1 LEKLFYAT
9 RFYATLG
16 LAGGMTGIVVRP
28 VRGFEPRVL
37 EPRDAG
43 GRDMKL
49 SGKVAVITGA
59 ARGIGRACAERFLND
74 GVRVVI
80 SDIDGDGL
88 ARTTAELARPGELRA
103 IPADVTK
110 RADIDRLVAAAATDF
125 GRLDIM
131 VNNAGVAR
139 NQDLLEISEKE
150 FDDVIAV
157 NLKGAF
163 FGVQAAAKQMIAQ
176 GGGGVIIN
184 MSSVNALLAIP
195 SLATY
200 AISKGGM
207 KQLTSVAAVALAPHR
222 IRVVAVGPG
231 TILTEMVATAI
242 FSSDDAR
249 RSVLSRTP
257 AGRCGEPSEVAS
269 VVAFLASDDASYIT
283 GQTIY
288 PDGGRLILNYTVP
301 VGEE

>member
-1 LEKLFYAT
+1 
-9 RFYATLG
+9 
-16 LAGGMTGIVVRP
+16 
-28 VRGFEPRVL
+28 
-37 EPRDAG
+37 
-43 GRDMKL
+43 MKS
-49 SGKVAVITGA
+49 SGKVVVITGA
-59 ARGIGRACAERFLND
+59 ARGIGKACAERFLND
-74 GVRVVI
+74 GAKVVI
-80 SDIDGDGL
+80 SDVDAGQL
-88 ARTTAELARPGELRA
+88 SQTASELGKPDDLRA
-103 IPADVTK
+103 VEADVAK
-110 RADIDRLVAAAATDF
+110 RADIERLVATAVKEF
-125 GRLDIM
+125 GRLDVM

-139 NQDLLEISEKE
+139 NQNFLDIAESDFDEI
-150 FDDVIAV
+150 IGI

-163 FGVQAAAKQMIAQ
+163 FGVQAAARQMIAQ
-176 GGGGVIIN
+176 GGGGVIVN

-231 TILTEMVATAI
+231 TILTDMVASAI
-242 FSSDDAR
+242 FSSDEAR

-257 AGRCGEPSEVAS
+257 IGRGGEASEVAS

-301 VGEE
+301 VSEP

>member
-1 LEKLFYAT
+1 
-9 RFYATLG
+9 
-16 LAGGMTGIVVRP
+16 
-28 VRGFEPRVL
+28 
-37 EPRDAG
+37 
-43 GRDMKL
+43 MKNF
-49 SGKVAVITGA
+49 GKVVAITGA
-59 ARGIGRACAERFLND
+59 ARGIGKACAARFLAD
-74 GVRVVI
+74 GARVVI
-80 SDIDGDGL
+80 SDVDAAGLVHTAQELGHIDQ
-88 ARTTAELARPGELRA
+88 LRA
-103 IPADVTK
+103 VEADVSK
-110 RADIDRLVAAAATDF
+110 RADVDRIVATAVKEF
-125 GRLDIM
+125 GRLDVM

-139 NQDLLEISEKE
+139 NRDFLDISEAE
-150 FDDVIAV
+150 FDDVMGI
-157 NLKGAF
+157 NLKSAF
-163 FGVQAAAKQMIAQ
+163 FGVQAAARQMIAQ
-176 GGGGVIIN
+176 GGGGVVVN

-200 AISKGGM
+200 AMSKGAM
-207 KQLTSVAAVALAPHR
+207 KQLTSVAAVALAPHG

-242 FSSDDAR
+242 FSSEDAR

-301 VGEE
+301 VSEKK

>member
-1 LEKLFYAT
+1 
-9 RFYATLG
+9 
-16 LAGGMTGIVVRP
+16 
-28 VRGFEPRVL
+28 
-37 EPRDAG
+37 
-43 GRDMKL
+43 MKL

-59 ARGIGRACAERFLND
+59 ARGIGKACARRFLDD
-74 GVRVVI
+74 GVKVVI
-80 SDIDGDGL
+80 SDVDGDGL
-88 ARTTAELARPGELRA
+88 DKTATELGRPEDLRA
-103 IPADVTK
+103 VRCHVARRADV
-110 RADIDRLVAAAATDF
+110 DRVVATAVREF

-139 NQDLLEISEKE
+139 NQDLLEISEKD
-150 FDDVIAV
+150 FDDVIAI

-195 SLATY
+195 TLATY

-207 KQLTSVAAVALAPHR
+207 KQLTSVAAVALAPHN

-231 TILTEMVATAI
+231 TILTDMVASAI
-242 FSSDDAR
+242 FNSEDAR

-257 AGRCGEPSEVAS
+257 IGRGGEPGEVAS

-301 VGEE
+301 VKEQK

>member
-1 LEKLFYAT
+1 
-9 RFYATLG
+9 
-16 LAGGMTGIVVRP
+16 
-28 VRGFEPRVL
+28 
-37 EPRDAG
+37 
-43 GRDMKL
+43 MKL
-49 SGKVAVITGA
+49 TGKVAAITGA
-59 ARGIGRACAERFLND
+59 ARGIGKACAKRFLDD
-74 GVRVVI
+74 GVKVVI
-80 SDIDGDGL
+80 SDVDADGL
-88 ARTTAELARPGELRA
+88 AATAAELARPDALRTVVGNVA
-103 IPADVTK
+103 K
-110 RADIDRLVAAAATDF
+110 RADVDLLVATAVKEF

-139 NQDLLEISEKE
+139 NQDILEISEQD
-150 FDDVIAV
+150 FDEIIAI

-195 SLATY
+195 TLATY

-207 KQLTSVAAVALAPHR
+207 KQLTSVAAVALAPHN

-231 TILTEMVATAI
+231 TILTDMVASAI
-242 FSSDDAR
+242 YTSEDAR
-249 RSVLSRTP
+249 KTVLSRTP
-257 AGRCGEPSEVAS
+257 AGRGGEPGEVAS

-301 VGEE
+301 VKEK

>member
-1 LEKLFYAT
+1 
-9 RFYATLG
+9 
-16 LAGGMTGIVVRP
+16 
-28 VRGFEPRVL
+28 
-37 EPRDAG
+37 
-43 GRDMKL
+43 MKL

-80 SDIDGDGL
+80 SDIDGDAL
-88 ARTTAELARPGELRA
+88 ARTAAELARPGELRA

-110 RADIDRLVAAAATDF
+110 RADIDRLVAAAAADF
-125 GRLDIM
+125 GRLDVM

-139 NQDLLEISEKE
+139 NQDLLEISEKD

-163 FGVQAAAKQMIAQ
+163 FGVQAAARQMIAQ

-257 AGRCGEPSEVAS
+257 AGRCGEPGEVAS

-288 PDGGRLILNYTVP
+288 PDGGRLVLNYTVP

>member
-1 LEKLFYAT
+1 
-9 RFYATLG
+9 
-16 LAGGMTGIVVRP
+16 
-28 VRGFEPRVL
+28 
-37 EPRDAG
+37 
-43 GRDMKL
+43 MKL

-59 ARGIGRACAERFLND
+59 ARGIGKACAKRFLDD
-74 GVRVVI
+74 GVKVVI
-80 SDIDGDGL
+80 
-88 ARTTAELARPGELRA
+88 
-103 IPADVTK
+103 ADVDTDELEK
-110 RADIDRLVAAAATDF
+110 TANELGRPKELCAAPCHVARRADIDRAVATAVREF

-139 NQDLLEISEKE
+139 NRDILEISEEE
-150 FDDVIAV
+150 FDEIIGI

-195 SLATY
+195 TLATY

-207 KQLTSVAAVALAPHR
+207 KQLTSVAAVALAPHN

-231 TILTEMVATAI
+231 TILTDMVA
-242 FSSDDAR
+242 SSIYTSEDAR
-249 RSVLSRTP
+249 KTVMSRTP
-257 AGRCGEPSEVAS
+257 AGRGGEPSEVAS

-301 VGEE
+301 VKDK

>member
-1 LEKLFYAT
+1 
-9 RFYATLG
+9 
-16 LAGGMTGIVVRP
+16 
-28 VRGFEPRVL
+28 
-37 EPRDAG
+37 
-43 GRDMKL
+43 MKL
-49 SGKVAVITGA
+49 TGKVAAITGA
-59 ARGIGRACAERFLND
+59 ARGIGKACAKRFLDD
-74 GVRVVI
+74 GVKVVI
-80 SDIDGDGL
+80 SDVDADGL
-88 ARTTAELARPGELRA
+88 AATAAELARPDALRTVVGNVA
-103 IPADVTK
+103 K
-110 RADIDRLVAAAATDF
+110 RADVDQLVATAAKEF

-139 NQDLLEISEKE
+139 NRDLLEISEEE
-150 FDDVIAV
+150 FDEIIGI

-195 SLATY
+195 ALATY
-200 AISKGGM
+200 AMSKGGM
-207 KQLTSVAAVALAPHR
+207 KQLTSVAAVALAPHN

-231 TILTEMVATAI
+231 TILTDMVA
-242 FSSDDAR
+242 SSIYTSEDAR
-249 RSVLSRTP
+249 KTVMSRTP
-257 AGRCGEPSEVAS
+257 AGRGGEPGEVAS

-301 VGEE
+301 VK

>member
-1 LEKLFYAT
+1 
-9 RFYATLG
+9 
-16 LAGGMTGIVVRP
+16 
-28 VRGFEPRVL
+28 
-37 EPRDAG
+37 
-43 GRDMKL
+43 MKL
-49 SGKVAVITGA
+49 SGKVAVITGE
-59 ARGIGRACAERFLND
+59 ARGIGRACAERFLKE
-74 GVRVVI
+74 GAKVVV
-80 SDIDGDGL
+80 SDIDADGL
-88 ARTTAELARPGELRA
+88 ARTAIELVRPNDVRVVS
-103 IPADVTK
+103 ADVAK
-110 RADIDRLVAAAATDF
+110 RADVDRLVATAAKEF
-125 GRLDIM
+125 GRIDIM

-139 NQDLLEISEKE
+139 NQDLLEISEKD
-150 FDDVIAV
+150 FDDVIAI

-176 GGGGVIIN
+176 VGGGGVIIN

-207 KQLTSVAAVALAPHR
+207 KQLTSVAAVALAPHK

-231 TILTEMVATAI
+231 TILTDMVASAI
-242 FSSDDAR
+242 FSSEYAR

-257 AGRCGEPSEVAS
+257 IGRGGEPSEVAS

-301 VGEE
+301 VEEPGS

>member
-1 LEKLFYAT
+1 
-9 RFYATLG
+9 
-16 LAGGMTGIVVRP
+16 
-28 VRGFEPRVL
+28 
-37 EPRDAG
+37 
-43 GRDMKL
+43 MKL

-59 ARGIGRACAERFLND
+59 ARGIGRACAERFLKE
-74 GVRVVI
+74 GAKVVV
-80 SDIDGDGL
+80 SDIDADGL
-88 ARTTAELARPGELRA
+88 ARTAIELVRPNDVRVVS
-103 IPADVTK
+103 ADVAK
-110 RADIDRLVAAAATDF
+110 RADVDRLVATAAKEF
-125 GRLDIM
+125 GRIDIM

-139 NQDLLEISEKE
+139 NQDLLEISEKD
-150 FDDVIAV
+150 FDDVIAI

-176 GGGGVIIN
+176 GGGGGVIIN

-207 KQLTSVAAVALAPHR
+207 KQLTSVAAVALAPHK

-231 TILTEMVATAI
+231 TILTDMVASAI
-242 FSSDDAR
+242 FSSEDAR

-257 AGRCGEPSEVAS
+257 IGRGGEPSEVAS

-301 VGEE
+301 VEETNG

>member
-1 LEKLFYAT
+1 
-9 RFYATLG
+9 
-16 LAGGMTGIVVRP
+16 
-28 VRGFEPRVL
+28 
-37 EPRDAG
+37 
-43 GRDMKL
+43 MKF
-49 SGKVAVITGA
+49 SGKVVAITGA
-59 ARGIGRACAERFLND
+59 ARGIGRACAERFLAD
-74 GVRVVI
+74 GAKVVI
-80 SDIDGDGL
+80 SDIDGGAL
-88 ARTTAELARPGELRA
+88 AKTLSELELLEHPGDLRTVE
-103 IPADVTK
+103 ADVSK
-110 RADIDRLVAAAATDF
+110 RADVDRIVAAAVKEF
-125 GRLDIM
+125 GRLDVM

-139 NQDLLEISEKE
+139 NRDFLDITEAE
-150 FDDVIAV
+150 FDDVMGI

-163 FGVQAAAKQMIAQ
+163 FGVQAAARQMIAQ
-176 GGGGVIIN
+176 GGGGVVVN

-200 AISKGGM
+200 AMSKGAM
-207 KQLTSVAAVALAPHR
+207 KQLTSVSAVALAPHG

-242 FSSDDAR
+242 FSSEDAR

-269 VVAFLASDDASYIT
+269 VVAFLVSNDASYIT

-301 VGEE
+301 VSEKS

>member
-1 LEKLFYAT
+1 
-9 RFYATLG
+9 
-16 LAGGMTGIVVRP
+16 
-28 VRGFEPRVL
+28 
-37 EPRDAG
+37 
-43 GRDMKL
+43 MKL
-49 SGKVAVITGA
+49 SGKVAAITGA
-59 ARGIGRACAERFLND
+59 ARGIGKACAKRFLDD
-74 GVRVVI
+74 GVKVVI
-80 SDIDGDGL
+80 SDVDAEGL
-88 ARTTAELARPGELRA
+88 AATAAELGRPDALRTVPGNVA
-103 IPADVTK
+103 K
-110 RADIDRLVAAAATDF
+110 RADVDQLVATAAKEF

-139 NQDLLEISEKE
+139 NQDILEISEQD
-150 FDDVIAV
+150 FDDVIAI

-195 SLATY
+195 TLATY

-207 KQLTSVAAVALAPHR
+207 KQLTSVAAVALAPHN

-231 TILTEMVATAI
+231 TILTDMVASAI
-242 FSSDDAR
+242 YTSEDAR
-249 RSVLSRTP
+249 RGVLSRTP
-257 AGRCGEPSEVAS
+257 IGRGGEPSEVAS

-301 VGEE
+301 VKEK

>member
-1 LEKLFYAT
+1 
-9 RFYATLG
+9 
-16 LAGGMTGIVVRP
+16 
-28 VRGFEPRVL
+28 
-37 EPRDAG
+37 
-43 GRDMKL
+43 MKL
-49 SGKVAVITGA
+49 SGKVAAITGA
-59 ARGIGRACAERFLND
+59 ARGIGKACAKRFLDD
-74 GVRVVI
+74 GAKVVI
-80 SDIDGDGL
+80 SDVDADGL
-88 ARTTAELARPGELRA
+88 AATAAEFARPEALRTVVGNVA
-103 IPADVTK
+103 K
-110 RADIDRLVAAAATDF
+110 RADVDQLVATAAQEF

-139 NQDLLEISEKE
+139 NRDLLEISEEE
-150 FDDVIAV
+150 FDEIIGI

-195 SLATY
+195 ALATY
-200 AISKGGM
+200 AMSKGGM
-207 KQLTSVAAVALAPHR
+207 KQLTSVAAVALAPHN

-231 TILTEMVATAI
+231 TILTDMVA
-242 FSSDDAR
+242 SSIYTSEDAR
-249 RSVLSRTP
+249 KTVMSRTP
-257 AGRCGEPSEVAS
+257 AGRGGEPGEVAS

-301 VGEE
+301 VKEK

>member
-1 LEKLFYAT
+1 
-9 RFYATLG
+9 
-16 LAGGMTGIVVRP
+16 
-28 VRGFEPRVL
+28 
-37 EPRDAG
+37 
-43 GRDMKL
+43 MKL
-49 SGKVAVITGA
+49 AGKVAVVTGA
-59 ARGIGRACAERFLND
+59 ARGIGRACVERFLQD
-74 GVRVVI
+74 GVKVVI
-80 SDIDGDGL
+80 SDVDAEGL
-88 ARTTAELARPGELRA
+88 KKTVAELGHPDDLRA
-103 IPADVTK
+103 VTADVRQ
-110 RADIDRLVAAAATDF
+110 RADIDRLVAAAAKEF

-139 NQDLLEISEKE
+139 NQDILDISEKD
-150 FDDVIAV
+150 FDDVIAI

-163 FGVQAAAKQMIAQ
+163 FGLQAAAKQMIAQ

-207 KQLTSVAAVALAPHR
+207 KQLTSVAAVALAPHG

-231 TILTEMVATAI
+231 TILTEMVKTAI

-249 RSVLSRTP
+249 RSVMSRTP

-301 VGEE
+301 VKEPH